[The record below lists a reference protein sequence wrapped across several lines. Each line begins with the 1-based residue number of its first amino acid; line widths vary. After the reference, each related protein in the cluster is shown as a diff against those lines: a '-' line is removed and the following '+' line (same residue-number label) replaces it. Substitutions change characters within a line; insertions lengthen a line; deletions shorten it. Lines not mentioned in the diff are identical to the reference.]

1 MPRNLT
7 VTINNSTFV
16 TLTWEPPAML
26 NGIIRNYTIII
37 LDGNMN
43 NTVQSQTLT
52 DLSDLTYV
60 ITQLT
65 HDTSYVVNV
74 SGVTVR
80 TGGAASETFTTPA
93 CKDYY
98 ITASIDIKYFLF
110 NQCLQFH

>member
-7 VTINNSTFV
+7 VTINNSTSV
-16 TLTWEPPAML
+16 ILTWEPPAMP

-37 LDGNMN
+37 LDDSM

-52 DLSDLTYV
+52 DLRDLTYV

-65 HDTSYVVNV
+65 HNTNYVVNV

-80 TGGAASETFTTPA
+80 TGAAASETFTTSA
-93 CKDYY
+93 CKY
-98 ITASIDIKYFLF
+98 
-110 NQCLQFH
+110 

>member
-7 VTINNSTFV
+7 VTINNSTSV
-16 TLTWEPPAML
+16 TLTWEPPAVP

-37 LDGNMN
+37 LDDNM

-52 DLSDLTYV
+52 DLSNLTYV

-65 HDTSYVVNV
+65 HNTNYVVNV

-80 TGGAASETFTTPA
+80 IGAAASETFTTSD
-93 CKDYY
+93 CKY
-98 ITASIDIKYFLF
+98 
-110 NQCLQFH
+110 